1 MLIEKLEIK
10 GEIDTPYVSL
20 NPETG
25 VCEITGKSYPENVAY
40 FYNRVIDWFEEY
52 TFLGEKDIVL
62 NMHLTYFNSSSQKIF
77 TEIFSKLMDATN
89 FKVTV
94 NWHYDEED
102 DEILENGKIY
112 ASLTDLNF
120 NYIPHSFD

>member
-1 MLIEKLEIK
+1 MLLEKLEIEP
-10 GEIDTPYVSL
+10 EIDTPHVCL
-20 NPETG
+20 DPDTG
-25 VCEITGKSYPENVAY
+25 ICQIEGKSYPENVTS
-40 FYNRVIDWFEEY
+40 FYNRIIEWFEEY

-62 NMHLTYFNSSSQKIF
+62 NMNLTYFNSSSQKIY

-112 ASLTDLNF
+112 QSLTGLNF
-120 NYIPHSFD
+120 NYIPY